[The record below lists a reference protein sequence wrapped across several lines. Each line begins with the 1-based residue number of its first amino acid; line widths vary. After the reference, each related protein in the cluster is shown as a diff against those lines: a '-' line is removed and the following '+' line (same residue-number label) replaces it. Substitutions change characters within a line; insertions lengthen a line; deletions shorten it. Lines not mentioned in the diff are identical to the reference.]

1 MRSIQIVR
9 ARMLKA
15 LRNICV
21 AAAFMLS
28 ALPAMAAPP
37 NILLVIADDM
47 GLDASPCYDIGG
59 EKPDMPVLEAL
70 CRDGLVFDNLW
81 AEPMCSP
88 TRATILTGRFGFRT
102 GVTRPASLRFGGGIR
117 TDELSIQK
125 LLDEKAPTPY
135 AHAVIGKWHLSDS
148 ENGGDDNPERMGVG
162 FYSGFISGSL
172 PDYFDFPLT
181 TNGVTT
187 QAKTYATTLFTD
199 IAIDWVAK
207 QRQPWF
213 LWLAHTAP
221 HSPFHVPP
229 AGLHKRD
236 LDDAPAAIKAD
247 PLPYFLAALEAL
259 DHELGRLLDSL
270 SPEVR
275 ANTVVFFIG
284 DNGSPSRTAQRP
296 YTRQT
301 AKGSLY
307 PGGVRVPFVAA
318 GAGVTRKGERE
329 AALVNTSDF
338 FATVADLAEVRA
350 TEAED
355 SISFKPLLAS
365 SSGGK
370 RTYTY
375 SDLQAD
381 RPARLAR
388 NSGWTVGD
396 GRYQYL
402 WLDQGGRYLFDTSA
416 DPGGAVNLLQNGA
429 ADAESIA
436 ARLEKLGTQLRGGR

>member
-1 MRSIQIVR
+1 
-9 ARMLKA
+9 MLKIF
-15 LRNICV
+15 RIV
-21 AAAFMLS
+21 SVVAAFMLPT
-28 ALPAMAAPP
+28 LQAMAAPP

-47 GLDASPCYDIGG
+47 GLDASPCYGVG
-59 EKPDMPVLEAL
+59 AEKPDMPVLEAM

-102 GVTRPASLRFGGGIR
+102 GVLRPSSERFGGGIR
-117 TDELSIQK
+117 TGELSIQK
-125 LLDEKAPTPY
+125 LLDEKAPTRY
-135 AHAVIGKWHLSDS
+135 AHAVIGKWHLSDR

-172 PDYFDFPLT
+172 PDYYDFPLT

-207 QRQPWF
+207 QQQPWF

-236 LDDAPAAIKAD
+236 LDDDPAAIEAD

-270 SPEVR
+270 PPDVR

-284 DNGSPSRTAQRP
+284 DNGSPSRVAQRP
-296 YTRQT
+296 YTRLT
-301 AKGSLY
+301 SKGSLY

-318 GAGVTRKGERE
+318 GAGVARKGERE
-329 AALVNTSDF
+329 AALVNTSDL
-338 FATVADLAEVRA
+338 FATVADLAGIRS

-355 SISFKPLLAS
+355 SISFKALLSS

-370 RTYTY
+370 RTFTY
-375 SDLQAD
+375 SDFKTD
-381 RPARLAR
+381 RPERLAR

-402 WLDQGGRYLFDTSA
+402 QLDQGDRYLFDDEA
-416 DPGGAVNLLQNGA
+416 DPGGTVNLLQNGT
-429 ADAESIA
+429 ADADSIA
-436 ARLEKLGTQLRGGR
+436 ARLEKLGTQLRDGR

>member
-1 MRSIQIVR
+1 
-9 ARMLKA
+9 MLRRFRF
-15 LRNICV
+15 LSVV
-21 AAAFMLS
+21 AALLVPI
-28 ALPAMAAPP
+28 LPAAAAAP

-47 GLDASPCYDIGG
+47 GLDASPCYGVG
-59 EKPDMPVLEAL
+59 AEKAAMPVLEAL

-102 GVTRPASLRFGGGIR
+102 GVTRPASERFGGGIR
-117 TDELSIQK
+117 TDELSIQR
-125 LLDEKAPTPY
+125 LLDEKAPTRY
-135 AHAVIGKWHLSDS
+135 AHAVIGKWHLSDR

-172 PDYFDFPLT
+172 PDYYDFPLT
-181 TNGVTT
+181 TDGATT
-187 QAKTYATTLFTD
+187 RATTYATTLFTD

-221 HSPFHVPP
+221 HAPFHVPP
-229 AGLHKRD
+229 AGLHTRD
-236 LDDAPAAIKAD
+236 LDDDPAAIEAD

-259 DHELGRLLDSL
+259 DHEMGRFLDSL
-270 SPEVR
+270 PPEVR

-284 DNGSPSRTAQRP
+284 DNGSPSRVAQLP

-329 AALVNTSDF
+329 TAPINTSDL
-338 FATVADLAEVRA
+338 FATVADVAGIPA

-355 SISFKPLLAS
+355 SISFKALLS
-365 SSGGK
+365 SFSGGK

-402 WLDQGGRYLFDTSA
+402 RLDRGGRYLFDTAA
-416 DPGGAVNLLQNGA
+416 DPGGSVNLLRNGA
-429 ADAESIA
+429 PDADAIA
-436 ARLEKLGTQLRGGR
+436 DRLESVGNRLRGDF